1 MGALAAASA
10 KMIAGKASA
19 SIFTKASVT
28 TAATVA
34 ATGVS
39 VYGQMQQAAAVKAT
53 AAYNASL
60 QRLDIEQNIQ
70 NREIE
75 AVQDKKRFYLMQEK
89 NVNIGMPL
97 DALFA
102 DLEAFEYQALVK
114 DYNVAQGNRTLEAKA
129 QGGIY
134 EGDVRSQTARNKA
147 AGSLLGGVGKVV
159 EQRHRLGTA

>member
-1 MGALAAASA
+1 MAALAAA
-10 KMIAGKASA
+10 AGKLAAKKAAA
-19 SIFTKASVT
+19 SIFSKASVT

-53 AAYNASL
+53 AEYNASL
-60 QRLDIEQNIQ
+60 QRLDIEQNIK

-97 DALFA
+97 DALYA

-114 DYNVAQGNRTLEAKA
+114 DYNIAQGNRTLEAKA

-134 EGDVRSQTARNKA
+134 EGEVRSQTAKNKA

-159 EQRHRLGTA
+159 EQRHTLGTA

>member
-60 QRLDIEQNIQ
+60 QRLDIEQ

>member
-147 AGSLLGGVGKVV
+147 AGSLLGGGGKVV